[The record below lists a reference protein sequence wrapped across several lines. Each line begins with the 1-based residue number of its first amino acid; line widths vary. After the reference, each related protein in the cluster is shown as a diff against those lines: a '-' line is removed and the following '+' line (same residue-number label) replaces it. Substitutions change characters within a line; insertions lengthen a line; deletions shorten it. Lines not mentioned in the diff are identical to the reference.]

1 MRESKRTSHRNR
13 KAASKP
19 EASRPQ
25 ASNPEAKPPHL
36 DRWRIWKSYD
46 DPPSH
51 DKTIRLRFDD
61 DGSLD
66 ALGWFHAPTRRYF
79 KLPRAKNKNA
89 VHPVMWREID
99 EYELTGTYS
108 RSV

>member
-1 MRESKRTSHRNR
+1 MARSKRTSSC
-13 KAASKP
+13 KQAANS
-19 EASRPQ
+19 
-25 ASNPEAKPPHL
+25 PHL
-36 DRWRIWKSYD
+36 DRWRIWRSYD

-66 ALGWFHAPTRRYF
+66 ALGWFRSPTRCYF
-79 KLPRAKNKNA
+79 KLPRAKNKSA

-99 EYELTGTYS
+99 ADDDSFSQPKTPR